1 MNMRTSAAARQILR
15 QRRAVNGAR
24 HALDRRPEATLA
36 VYATAAKV
44 TGKAAASLA
53 SGLRTVAKRLGI
65 TGTAGNAFRKGLR
78 RACTRFG
85 RAAVRAIAAAYKP
98 RKPEFKAARA
108 YLMSI

>member
-1 MNMRTSAAARQILR
+1 MNTRTSAAARKALR
-15 QRRAVNGAR
+15 DRRAVNGAR
-24 HALDRRPEATLA
+24 KALDRRTEATLA
-36 VYATAAKV
+36 VYATAAQA

-53 SGLRTVAKRLGI
+53 GSLRKVAERLGI